1 MNAKISASILSCDF
15 LNLENELK
23 KLERKGIDSFHLD
36 IMDGHFVPNISFGPH
51 ISDCVRKYTSLPIET
66 HLMVTNPLNFIDKF
80 SYSKTIYFHVE
91 SDNSIIEVIDKLRK
105 MNINVGITINPKT
118 NCEKLIPYLGKVDKI
133 LIMTV
138 EPGFGGQ
145 KFMYDQIDKIKSLKK
160 IIDENNYNVEI
171 AADGGINAEIA
182 NLISGDGVQI
192 VIMGSYLTNCIS
204 QFSRLT

>member
-51 ISDCVRKYTSLPIET
+51 ISDCVKKYTSLPIET
-66 HLMVTNPLNFIDKF
+66 HLMVTNPLNFVDKF
-80 SYSKTIYFHVE
+80 SYSETIYFHME
-91 SDNSIIEVIDKLRK
+91 SYDNINEVINEIKK
-105 MNINVGITINPKT
+105 MNISAGITINPKT
-118 NCEKLIPYLGKVDKI
+118 SYEKLIPYLNKIDKV

-160 IIDENNYNVEI
+160 IIDKNNYNVEI

-192 VIMGSYLTNCIS
+192 VIMGSYLS
-204 QFSRLT
+204 S